1 VTVSEGHPFRSRSGK
16 IRDLGGP
23 FFTEKS
29 YVVKPENSR
38 VDFSQTYGNF
48 NDGQITDKYSGNVLP
63 IAPVAFPPSI
73 RTSDDDLDELGAT
86 AIARCKPDNSVAS
99 LSTFLGETFREG
111 LPHLLGS
118 RTWESRTLSARNAG
132 DEYLNAQ
139 FGWKPL
145 VSDITKFGNAVTHL
159 DKVLAQ
165 YERDAGKLVRRKYY
179 FPLKKSVSDSVIKT
193 GAFPYGPIQNDQ
205 RVQTYGTVVRRRE
218 TLQRQWFSGAF
229 TYYLPSGYDSRNKLS
244 RMALLADR
252 LGLSLTPDTLWNLA
266 PWSWAV
272 DWFSNTGDVISNVTS
287 FKADGLVLWYGYIM
301 ETSIV
306 TDTYSMDDFRFTGS
320 DFRVPRL
327 TVVTETKVRRR
338 ADPYGFGVHW
348 DTLSTFQLSILSA
361 LGITRR

>member
-272 DWFSNTGDVISNVTS
+272 DWFSNTDDVISNITS